1 MQSKLRSRQKSTAV
15 ITVLSLCSLEN
26 HANHLIGACSHESSA
41 WYGHDPGHDHLLGY
55 APADGVDTL
64 GSADTHDG
72 AGHHMGGA
80 DRQVQ
85 HGGGEDD
92 DGGVQISSEA

>member
-1 MQSKLRSRQKSTAV
+1 M
-15 ITVLSLCSLEN
+15 TVLSLYSLEH

-41 WYGHDPGHDHLLGY
+41 GYGHDPGHDHLLGY

-64 GSADTHDG
+64 GCAYAHDG
-72 AGHHMGGA
+72 TGHHMGGA

-92 DGGVQISSEA
+92 DRGIEVGGEA